1 MAHITILAYKN
12 CSVSNLSCPIDAFG
26 IANLWHKTRNS
37 GSEIDT
43 PLFTWDIVTSD
54 GKPVKGFGG
63 IPICPEKSMEEIE
76 NTDVILIP
84 GILPPIYF
92 IGNLEQNIKNQ
103 IFDWHKKNKL
113 IGTICTGSFLLA
125 ETGLLNGHEATTNW
139 AYAKYFQK
147 LYPEVNLKPEK
158 ILTIDNNFIC
168 SGATTAFMDLCLYF
182 IEKFGSPELSAKCAK
197 LLLIDSTRKSQAPY
211 FIFEFQKDH
220 SDEKILNAQIFM
232 EKNISKDISFDM
244 LAKNSGISP
253 RHFKRRFKSATGEPP
268 NLYLQR
274 LRVEEAKKQ
283 LETSFESFE
292 KITWN
297 VGYENSNSFR
307 RLFKKT
313 TGLNP
318 LEYRKKFNSNG

>member
-1 MAHITILAYKN
+1 LLFSDI
-12 CSVSNLSCPIDAFG
+12 SCA
-26 IANLWHKTRNS
+26 S
-37 GSEIDT
+37 
-43 PLFTWDIVTSD
+43 
-54 GKPVKGFGG
+54 
-63 IPICPEKSMEEIE
+63 
-76 NTDVILIP
+76 TDVILIP

-318 LEYRKKFNSNG
+318 LEYRKKFNGSS